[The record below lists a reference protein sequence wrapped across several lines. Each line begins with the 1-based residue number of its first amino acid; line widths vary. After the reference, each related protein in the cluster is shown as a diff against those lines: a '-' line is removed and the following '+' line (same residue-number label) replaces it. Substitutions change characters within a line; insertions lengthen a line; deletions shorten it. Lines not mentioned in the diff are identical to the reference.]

1 MTRQKITMFGRTHAT
16 AILALRPRWTTQARR
31 IGLAAA
37 MAIAAIAAPV
47 SRAPAADSE
56 RFEVTSI
63 KAVRPTLADTVAALE
78 QRDIARAR
86 AAFDAYD
93 SAWNGIEVYINTR
106 SKEMYDF
113 LELNY
118 QRKISKALDAVTPDP
133 TALLADAKTMLAKY
147 DEAIGLVSKAP
158 PLNPL
163 YDDVA
168 RLRIV
173 RAHLREI
180 VPALKAGDVA
190 KARKSYEAFDGSW
203 DSIEDLIKARSDDNY
218 VAIEKGMIEIEQA
231 LMPEKP
237 DLAKITALV
246 NDVMSKYNASLAEVM
261 KEARSRP

>member
-1 MTRQKITMFGRTHAT
+1 MPRQIKDMTERTAT
-16 AILALRPRWTTQARR
+16 ADRTAHPRALRQSRLGIAAGLVMLALSAVTGPAT
-31 IGLAAA
+31 
-37 MAIAAIAAPV
+37 
-47 SRAPAADSE
+47 AADE

-63 KAVRPTLADTVAALE
+63 KAARPTLADTVAALE
-78 QRDIARAR
+78 KRDVAAAR

-106 SKEMYDF
+106 SKEVYDF

-118 QRKISKALDAVTPDP
+118 QRRIAKALEAAEPD
-133 TALLADAKTMLAKY
+133 TAAILTDAKVMLAKY
-147 DEAIGLVSKAP
+147 DEAIGLVSKAQ

-173 RAHLREI
+173 RAHLREV
-180 VPALKAGDVA
+180 VPALKAGNVA
-190 KARKSYEAFDGSW
+190 KARKSYMAFDENW

-231 LMPEKP
+231 LMPDKP
-237 DLAKITALV
+237 DVAKVTALV
-246 NDVMSKYNASLAEVM
+246 NEVTSKYNASLAEVM
-261 KEARSRP
+261 KEARSKQ